1 MKMRKLDQQNNAQN
15 ADREGVIRCTE
26 EVRGKRVKS
35 ICVSG
40 VDDFNVVNIDFMD
53 GTAVTVAMAP
63 SIKLKVEYN
72 DWTVPEGELLKEWP
86 VLITR

>member
-1 MKMRKLDQQNNAQN
+1 
-15 ADREGVIRCTE
+15 
-26 EVRGKRVKS
+26 
-35 ICVSG
+35 VSG